1 MVDSLVDNNDS
12 DTTESVSL
20 TYTLNS
26 NYTMLELLTDAHG
39 IRSMS
44 PTDTQIRS
52 SIQSPSSTET
62 NQDNNTNIY
71 ESDSNTLTIS

>member
-20 TYTLNS
+20 TYTSNS
-26 NYTMLELLTDAHG
+26 NYTTLELLTNAHG
-39 IRSMS
+39 IDSVS

-52 SIQSPSSTET
+52 SIQSPSPTESD
-62 NQDNNTNIY
+62 QDNKTNISGSG
-71 ESDSNTLTIS
+71 SDTLTIS